1 MAVRRRRRHRP
12 PLPRDAHPR
21 ARPGGRGGRR
31 PGGDA
36 GRGRRGAAARAHAA
50 RRRHRRPRPRRTVAG
65 RRDRPARLGRHRPA
79 ERRPPA
85 RARADDA
92 GRERPRA
99 GRAGAVRPA
108 AARGAPADALRRPAC
123 ADGREPARLGGVR
136 RALGHDL
143 LARHRE
149 PDRDAPGR
157 DPAHER
163 AAAHLPAGLPRAE
176 PRRLHR
182 RRGGAGLPARPL
194 RHDPPSPRVLRRR
207 ASCRRRGGIGR
218 CRKPRVPRLLG
229 GRSSGPP
236 AGCGPDPCLAAV
248 PGGARL
254 PRGRRQPRHDR
265 EHAPGAP
272 RGEPGAVRRL
282 LPVRRSGDDRLERRD
297 GRPHVAPRRPGRVRR
312 APPAP
317 RVRARLLRR
326 PAGHRVP
333 RAPACGGAD
342 ARRRARGQRR
352 RRPARGRR

>member
-12 PLPRDAHPR
+12 PLSRDAHPR
-21 ARPGGRGGRR
+21 ARSGGRGGRR

-36 GRGRRGAAARAHAA
+36 GRGRRGAAPRAHAV
-50 RRRHRRPRPRRTVAG
+50 RRRHRRPRPCRTVAG

-194 RHDPPSPRVLRRR
+194 RHDPPSPRRPSPASLVPSPRRDR
-207 ASCRRRGGIGR
+207 PLPQAASSTTPGRPLFRNTCGMRPRPLSCGCSRR
-218 CRKPRVPRLLG
+218 CPT
-229 GRSSGPP
+229 S
-236 AGCGPDPCLAAV
+236 
-248 PGGARL
+248 
-254 PRGRRQPRHDR
+254 
-265 EHAPGAP
+265 PGASS
-272 RGEPGAVRRL
+272 A
-282 LPVRRSGDDRLERRD
+282 
-297 GRPHVAPRRPGRVRR
+297 AT
-312 APPAP
+312 
-317 RVRARLLRR
+317 
-326 PAGHRVP
+326 
-333 RAPACGGAD
+333 
-342 ARRRARGQRR
+342 
-352 RRPARGRR
+352 